1 MSFNATLAA
10 RFTEM
15 AALSALLGE
24 NKFKAIA
31 LERAARVF
39 EELPQDAAQL
49 CAKDLLAIDGVG
61 KGVADK
67 VVELANSGVIA
78 EHEAMKAKVPPG
90 VIELLGVP
98 GLGPK
103 TVAQLWQEAGVVSVA
118 MLRHKAE
125 DGSLVELKGFG
136 AKKVETLKKNLTLMA
151 AAAHRLRLDEA
162 VGRADA
168 LVAFLRNQ
176 PGVERV
182 EYAGS
187 ARRGK
192 ESVGDLDLLVG
203 APATVAPAIFDAF
216 VKHPWV
222 GLVIGRGET
231 QCSVRLG
238 LGGVQV
244 DVRVVA
250 LESFG
255 AALAYFTGSKEHNV
269 RLRERAIAKGM
280 KLNEYGLFKEGA
292 SQCVAS
298 ASESDIHAA
307 LGLAFIP
314 PELREDR
321 GEIALAE
328 LAAAGGCALPKLIE
342 MADIK
347 AELHSHTL
355 ASDGVMTIR
364 ELAENAL
371 KRGCHTVAVTDHSR
385 SSIPGN
391 GLSIERLLAHL
402 KAVRQVAAE
411 MAGGITLLMGS
422 EVDILSDGSLDYPDE
437 ILAQLDWVVAS
448 PHAALSQESAVA
460 TRRLIAAAEHPLV
473 HVIGHPT
480 GRKVGLRAGLEPD
493 MVALAKACAACNTAL
508 EINSN
513 PIRLD
518 LSDVHARTA
527 LTHGCKLSINTDA
540 HHPGDLHLLRYGIAT
555 ARRAGAAAKDVV
567 NCLSAGELT
576 QWRARPK
583 AARSC

>member
-1 MSFNATLAA
+1 MSFNTTLAA

-15 AALSALLGE
+15 AALAALLGE
-24 NKFKAIA
+24 NKFKSIA

-39 EELPQDAAQL
+39 EEYPQDATQL
-49 CAKDLLAIDGVG
+49 SAKELLAIDGVG

-67 VVELANSGVIA
+67 VVELAKTGAIA

-90 VIELLGVP
+90 VMDLLGVP

-103 TVAQLWQEAGVVSVA
+103 TVAQLWQDAGIESVA
-118 MLRHKAE
+118 QLRQKAE
-125 DGSLVELKGFG
+125 DGSLVDLKGFG

-151 AAAHRLRLDEA
+151 EAAHRLRLDEA
-162 VGRADA
+162 LNLAEPITG
-168 LVAFLRNQ
+168 FLAGL
-176 PGVERV
+176 PGVSRAQ
-182 EYAGS
+182 YAGS

-192 ESVGDLDLLVG
+192 ESVGDLDLLAG
-203 APATVAPAIFDAF
+203 ADPALAPAVFDAF
-216 VKHPWV
+216 LAHPWV
-222 GLVIGRGET
+222 GEAIGRGPT
-231 QCSVRLG
+231 KCSARLKPE
-238 LGGVQV
+238 LGGTQV

-250 LESFG
+250 PAAFG

-269 RLRERAIAKGM
+269 RLRERAIACGM
-280 KLNEYGLFKEGA
+280 KLNEYGLFKEGTDA
-292 SQCVAS
+292 PVAS
-298 ASESDIHAA
+298 AEEQDIHAA

-328 LAAAGGCALPKLIE
+328 ANTLPKLVE
-342 MADIK
+342 VADIR

-364 ELAENAL
+364 ELALNAHA
-371 KRGCHTVAVTDHSR
+371 RGCHTVAVTDHSR

-391 GLSIERLLAHL
+391 GLSIERLLKHIE
-402 KAVRQVAAE
+402 AVRQVAAE
-411 MAGGITLLMGS
+411 MAGTITILMGS

-480 GRKVGLRAGLEPD
+480 GRKVGRRAGLEVD
-493 MVALAKACAACNTAL
+493 MVALAKACAACGTAL

-527 LTHGCKLSINTDA
+527 LAQGCKLAINTDA
-540 HHPGDLHLLRYGIAT
+540 HHPEDLQLLRYGILT
-555 ARRAGAAAKDVV
+555 ARRAGATAKDVV
-567 NCLSAGELT
+567 NCLSQKELE

-583 AARSC
+583 TLRSC